1 MNDNVFTFENP
12 SDSLMDFDYM
22 DELLLD
28 GCWLQATDGSEPLN
42 NNNPS
47 NSTPLLDPSFQWP
60 NLESTIGEPVSK
72 DILLAPEGNPSKTHL
87 KNLIGLPD
95 DQSENLSELSKRWWI
110 APRAGSGPSPSVM
123 EKLIYAIDN
132 IKHYTVDKNVLIQVW
147 LPETRDGKK
156 VLSTSQQLFSL
167 KLNCPRLS
175 NYRSISEGYHFPAEG
190 DAKESVGLPGRVFMG
205 KVPEWTPD
213 VRFFKIEEYPRVSHA
228 QEQDVRGSVAVP
240 VFDQDI
246 KICIGVVEVVMT
258 TQKSNYTLEIQS
270 VCKALEAVDLRS
282 SEDSNTQKIKV
293 SKGFYHPAIPEILE
307 TLKSACI
314 MHHLPLA
321 QTWIPCI
328 QQGGKGGCRYS
339 NDNSIHCISTVDSAS
354 YLSDPRFKE
363 FQEACSQ
370 HHLFKGQGVVGKA
383 FTTNEPCYAP
393 DVTSYTKT
401 EYPLAHHARIF
412 DLHAAVAIR
421 LRTTNAAAVD
431 FVLEFFLPVDC
442 KNHKD
447 QMGVVDSLLMI
458 VKKVCGSLRIV
469 TEMELQ
475 DEEGLLVVSDTE
487 LVLKTRDMAFGGSVS
502 GSGSG
507 MEKRRAGVKMEKTIT
522 LEMLR
527 QHFAGSLKDAAKN
540 IGVCPTTLKRICRQH
555 GIQRW
560 PSRKIKK
567 VGHSLRKIQL
577 VMDSVHGGSG
587 SFQIESFYSS
597 FPKLASPDQ
606 SKTNPHPFSASKI
619 ETFDSKAADG
629 ATAATS
635 CSQGSSSSHS
645 FSGGTHQVQ
654 LVDEDTVEGSLKQI
668 KSDAGIHTFCASSDQ
683 DQEQNLF
690 PRSHSHKSLHE
701 TPKCQD
707 LPPKPRVMS
716 DGHLRRVKV
725 TFGEEKVRFR
735 LQKDWG
741 YNDLLQEIG
750 KRFRLNDIG
759 GFHLKYLDDDSEWVL
774 LTCDAD
780 LEECIDVYRSFKS
793 GTIRLVL
800 REPQLRVGS
809 SLGSNAP
816 L

>member
-1 MNDNVFTFENP
+1 
-12 SDSLMDFDYM
+12 MDFDYM

-28 GCWLQATDGSEPLN
+28 GCWLQATDGSDPLN

-72 DILLAPEGNPSKTHL
+72 DILLAPEGNPSKSHL
-87 KNLIGLPD
+87 TNLIGSPA

-110 APRAGSGPSPSVM
+110 GPRASSSPSLSVM

-156 VLSTSQQLFSL
+156 VLSTSQRLFSL
-167 KLNCPRLS
+167 ELNCPRLS

-258 TQKSNYTLEIQS
+258 TQKSNYNLEIQS
-270 VCKALEAVDLRS
+270 VCKALE
-282 SEDSNTQKIKV
+282 V
-293 SKGFYHPAIPEILE
+293 SKSFYHPAIPEILE
-307 TLKSACI
+307 TLKSACM
-314 MHHLPLA
+314 MHNLPLA

-339 NDNSIHCISTVDSAS
+339 SDNLIHCISTVDSAS
-354 YLSDPRFKE
+354 YLSDPRFKD

-383 FTTNEPCYAP
+383 FTTNEPCYSP
-393 DVTSYTKT
+393 DVTLYTKT

-412 DLHAAVAIR
+412 DLHAEVAIR
-421 LRTTNAAAVD
+421 LRTTYAASID

-458 VKKVCGSLRIV
+458 IKKVCGSLRIV

-475 DEEGLLVVSDTE
+475 EEEGLLMVSDTE
-487 LVLKTRDMAFGGSVS
+487 PVQKTQETAFGGAVS
-502 GSGSG
+502 GLGLG
-507 MEKRRAGVKMEKTIT
+507 MEKRRA
-522 LEMLR
+522 
-527 QHFAGSLKDAAKN
+527 
-540 IGVCPTTLKRICRQH
+540 
-555 GIQRW
+555 
-560 PSRKIKK
+560 
-567 VGHSLRKIQL
+567 
-577 VMDSVHGGSG
+577 VHGGSG
-587 SFQIESFYSS
+587 SFQIESFYSN
-597 FPKLASPDQ
+597 FPKLASPGP
-606 SKTNPHPFSASKI
+606 SKTNPIPFSASKI

-629 ATAATS
+629 ATATS
-635 CSQGSSSSHS
+635 CSQGSSSSQS

-654 LVDEDTVEGSLKQI
+654 QVDEDTVEGALKRT
-668 KSDAGIHTFCASSDQ
+668 KSDADIHTFSASSDQ
-683 DQEQNLF
+683 DQEPKLF
-690 PRSHSHKSLHE
+690 PRSHSHKSIHE
-701 TPKCQD
+701 PPKCQN
-707 LPPKPRVMS
+707 LPPKPRLMP

-750 KRFRLNDIG
+750 KRFRLNDISG
-759 GFHLKYLDDDSEWVL
+759 LHLKYLDDDSEWVL

-793 GTIRLVL
+793 GTIRLAL